1 MTHIPV
7 SARRLRHILAPISL
21 ALLAA
26 CGGGDGD
33 ATDPTSTP
41 AAANASAAQRMTIQ
55 AATPAAFRHP
65 GIFLTQARLDAFK
78 AATNATDPSVIKIG
92 YQAVLDDARSEYT
105 YAHQALPTTC
115 TLDSAWCRWWAARSG
130 RRRRA
135 TRTTRRRRTSTRCAG

>member
-1 MTHIPV
+1 MTHLPA
-7 SARRLRHILAPISL
+7 SARRLRQAFAPIPL

-26 CGGGDGD
+26 CGGGGGD
-33 ATDPTSTP
+33 AIGSTSTP
-41 AAANASAAQRMTIQ
+41 AATDASAAQRMTIQ

-105 YAHQALPTTC
+105 YAHQALSNVQVVG
-115 TLDSAWCRWWAARSG
+115 SAIGPQEARYKND
-130 RRRRA
+130 A
-135 TRTTRRRRTSTRCAG
+135 QAGYLNALR